1 MFNLKQIKIK
11 LNIQNKLFII
21 MIQKIKYLYNITL
34 CETIISNNLIIVQT
48 CFFKTFYNF
57 NLCYLIFVEC
67 LILV

>member
-48 CFFKTFYNF
+48 CFF
-57 NLCYLIFVEC
+57 LD
-67 LILV
+67 IL